1 MTIRCIIVD
10 DDELSRNIMEDLVK
24 ENEELELVKTC
35 SDAIEAFNVLKN
47 EEIDLIFLDVDM
59 PKMTGIDLLRSLEVI
74 PQVILITAHSE
85 FAAQSYEY
93 NVTDFI
99 VKPISH
105 ARFITAVEK
114 AKKNLLKPSISG
126 GDAVQTLFIKTDS
139 RLVQVYTKNIL
150 YIEALGNYVNVYT
163 TNGKFIVL
171 STMKDIESRLS
182 APDFMRVHRSFIVR
196 VDKIESI
203 EDNFIH
209 INQKN
214 IPIGKNY
221 KEDLMQSLNLL

>member
-1 MTIRCIIVD
+1 MVMRCLIVD

-24 ENEELELVKTC
+24 EDEQLELVKTC
-35 SDAIEAFNVLKN
+35 ASAIEAFNVLKS

-59 PKMTGIDLLRSLEVI
+59 PKMTGIDLIKSLDVV
-74 PQVILITAHSE
+74 PQVILITSHSE
-85 FAAQSYEY
+85 FAVESYEL

-105 ARFITAVEK
+105 ARFIKAVEK
-114 AKKNLLKPSISG
+114 VRKNLSRPAFSQETTKSI
-126 GDAVQTLFIKTDS
+126 FIKTDS
-139 RLVQVYTKNIL
+139 RLVQVHTKNLL

-163 TNGKFIVL
+163 TSGKFIVL
-171 STMKDIESRLS
+171 STMKDIESRLT
-182 APDFMRVHRSFIVR
+182 APEFMRVHRSFIVR
-196 VDKIESI
+196 LDKIESI

-209 INQKN
+209 INQKS

-221 KEDLMQSLNLL
+221 KDDLMKSLNML

>member
-1 MTIRCIIVD
+1 MVMRCLIVD

-24 ENEELELVKTC
+24 EDEQLELVKTC
-35 SDAIEAFNVLKN
+35 ASAIEAFNVLKS

-59 PKMTGIDLLRSLEVI
+59 PKMTGIDLIKSLDVV
-74 PQVILITAHSE
+74 PQVILITSHSE
-85 FAAQSYEY
+85 FAVESYEL

-105 ARFITAVEK
+105 ARFIKAVEK
-114 AKKNLLKPSISG
+114 ARKNLSRPAFSQETTKSI
-126 GDAVQTLFIKTDS
+126 FIKTDS
-139 RLVQVYTKNIL
+139 RLVQVHTKNLL

-163 TNGKFIVL
+163 TSGKFIVL
-171 STMKDIESRLS
+171 STMKDIESRLT
-182 APDFMRVHRSFIVR
+182 APEFMRVHRSFIVR
-196 VDKIESI
+196 LDKIESI

-209 INQKN
+209 INQKS

-221 KEDLMQSLNLL
+221 KDDLMKSLNML

>member
-1 MTIRCIIVD
+1 MRCLIVD

-24 ENEELELVKTC
+24 EDEQLELVKTC
-35 SDAIEAFNVLKN
+35 ASAIEAFNVLKS

-59 PKMTGIDLLRSLEVI
+59 PKMTGIDLIKSLDVV
-74 PQVILITAHSE
+74 PQVILITSHSE
-85 FAAQSYEY
+85 FAVESYEL

-105 ARFITAVEK
+105 ARFIKALEK
-114 AKKNLLKPSISG
+114 ARKNLSRPAFSQETTKSI
-126 GDAVQTLFIKTDS
+126 FIKTDS
-139 RLVQVYTKNIL
+139 RLVQVHTKNLL

-163 TNGKFIVL
+163 TSGKFIVL
-171 STMKDIESRLS
+171 STMKDIESRLT
-182 APDFMRVHRSFIVR
+182 APEFMRVHRSFIVR
-196 VDKIESI
+196 LDKIESI

-209 INQKN
+209 INQKS

-221 KEDLMQSLNLL
+221 KDDLMKSLNML

>member
-35 SDAIEAFNVLKN
+35 SDAIEAFNVLKS

-59 PKMTGIDLLRSLEVI
+59 PKMTGIDLLKSLEVI
-74 PQVILITAHSE
+74 PQVVLITAHSE

-126 GDAVQTLFIKTDS
+126 GTSVQTIFIKTDS

-163 TNGKFIVL
+163 TNGKYIVL

-182 APDFMRVHRSFIVR
+182 VPDFMRVHRSFIVR

-221 KEDLMQSLNLL
+221 KDDLMHSLNLL

>member
-35 SDAIEAFNVLKN
+35 SDAIEAFNVLKS

-59 PKMTGIDLLRSLEVI
+59 PKMTGIDLLKSLEVI

-126 GDAVQTLFIKTDS
+126 GTSVQTIFIKTDS

-163 TNGKFIVL
+163 TNGKYIVL

-182 APDFMRVHRSFIVR
+182 VPDFMRVHRSFIVR

-221 KEDLMQSLNLL
+221 KDDLMHSLNLL

>member
-59 PKMTGIDLLRSLEVI
+59 PKMTGIDLLKSLEVI
-74 PQVILITAHSE
+74 PQVVLITAHSE

-126 GDAVQTLFIKTDS
+126 GTSVQTIFIKTDS

-163 TNGKFIVL
+163 TNGKYIVL

-182 APDFMRVHRSFIVR
+182 VPDFMRVHRSFIVR

-221 KEDLMQSLNLL
+221 KDDLMHSLNLL

>member
-1 MTIRCIIVD
+1 MSIRCIIVD

-24 ENEELELVKTC
+24 ENEELELIKTC

-59 PKMTGIDLLRSLEVI
+59 PKMSGIDLLKSLDVI
-74 PQVILITAHSE
+74 PQVVLITAHSE
-85 FAAQSYEY
+85 FAAESYEY
-93 NVTDFI
+93 SVTDFI
-99 VKPISH
+99 IKPISH
-105 ARFITAVEK
+105 QRFITAVEK
-114 AKKNLLKPSISG
+114 VKKNLQKPQFSTHNVHTI
-126 GDAVQTLFIKTDS
+126 FIKTDS
-139 RLVQVYTKNIL
+139 RLVQVDTRNIL

-163 TNGKFIVL
+163 SGGKYIVL
-171 STMKDIESRLS
+171 STMKDIEARLS
-182 APDFMRVHRSFIVR
+182 PPDFMRVHRSFIVR
-196 VDKIESI
+196 IDKIESI

-221 KEDLMQSLNLL
+221 KDDLMKSLNML

>member
-1 MTIRCIIVD
+1 MRCLIVD

-24 ENEELELVKTC
+24 EDEQLELVKTC
-35 SDAIEAFNVLKN
+35 ASAIEAFNVLKS

-59 PKMTGIDLLRSLEVI
+59 PKMTGIDLIKSLDVV
-74 PQVILITAHSE
+74 PQVILITSHSE
-85 FAAQSYEY
+85 FAVESYEL

-105 ARFITAVEK
+105 ARFIKAVEK
-114 AKKNLLKPSISG
+114 ARKNLSRPAFSQETTKSI
-126 GDAVQTLFIKTDS
+126 FIKTDS
-139 RLVQVYTKNIL
+139 RLVQVHTKNLL

-163 TNGKFIVL
+163 TSGKFIVL
-171 STMKDIESRLS
+171 STMKDIESRLT
-182 APDFMRVHRSFIVR
+182 APEFMRVHRSFIVR
-196 VDKIESI
+196 LDKIESI

-209 INQKN
+209 INQKS

-221 KEDLMQSLNLL
+221 KDDLMKSLNML